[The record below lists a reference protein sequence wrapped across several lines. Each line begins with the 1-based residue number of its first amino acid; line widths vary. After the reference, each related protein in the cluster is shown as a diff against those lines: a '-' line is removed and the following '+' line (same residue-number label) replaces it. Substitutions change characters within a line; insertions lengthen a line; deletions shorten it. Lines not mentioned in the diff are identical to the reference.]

1 MNLTQD
7 IVRRLEKDIL
17 GGDYPPGSRF
27 PSEREIA
34 AKYGISRA
42 TARET
47 VKSLSQLGLLAT
59 RPQSGSVV
67 SDYESEASLDLLI
80 HIMKHREVDTGIILP
95 LMEFRKVVEVHAAG
109 SAAEKAGEDD
119 IAPLDE
125 IVSREREAGITPE
138 DMTTC
143 DYELHL
149 ALVRLSGNLVIKL
162 VFNSFRPVY
171 RMYTELFFGLSGAI
185 ETTVEQHGRLVDAI
199 RLKDADAARR
209 VMAEALDYGERRV
222 RESLGIGA
230 GR

>member
-17 GGDYPPGSRF
+17 GGEYPPGSRF

-67 SDYESEASLDLLI
+67 SDYETGASLDLLI
-80 HIMKHREVDTGIILP
+80 HIMKNSEVDTDIILP

-119 IAPLDE
+119 IALLDG
-125 IVSREREAGITPE
+125 IISREREAGITPE
-138 DMTTC
+138 NMTTC
-143 DYELHL
+143 DYDLHL
-149 ALVRLSGNLVIKL
+149 ALMRLSGNLVFKL

-171 RMYTELFFGLSGAI
+171 RMYTELFFALPGAI
-185 ETTVEQHGRLVDAI
+185 GATVEQHGRLVKAVAA
-199 RLKDADAARR
+199 KDAEGARR

-222 RESLGIGA
+222 REAIGIES
-230 GR
+230 R